1 MEFPYQKEKSALFGE
16 ILRPLIQFQVKTRI
30 GWITVMGY
38 LDSGADMTLLPLSF
52 AKALG
57 IKIEEDQVKEIRGIG
72 DSAVSVVIKEVE
84 MKIGDVNIKAHVSI
98 ALIEEVPYLL
108 GRKDIFNKFRIVFE
122 EFNEK
127 IIMEKIQ
134 TSKL

>member
-16 ILRPLIQFQVKTRI
+16 VLRPLIEFQIKTKI

-57 IKIEEDQVKEIRGIG
+57 IRIEDEQVKEIRGIG
-72 DSAVSVVIKEVE
+72 DSAVSVIIKEVE
-84 MKIGDVNIKAHVSI
+84 IKIGDENLKANVGI

-108 GRKDIFNKFRIVFE
+108 GRKDVFNKFRIIFE
-122 EFNEK
+122 EYNKK
-127 IIMEKIQ
+127 IILEK
-134 TSKL
+134 K